1 MKKRIIA
8 TVLTA
13 ACALTGCSTSVPD
26 LSKLDVGKASEYMA
40 GELLKHDSKYAY
52 GLDYDRSILNP
63 TPTPTPIVTPAPAP
77 TETAAVQSAEPGQV
91 AAGKDGEAEA
101 TTVPLTKL
109 YGIPGVSVDFVS
121 AKLKSSLG
129 ADYAYCKVGKGKKLL
144 VLYFRIKNTGN
155 TNAKVDLHKNKPD
168 FYLRSEGKQVGLLQH
183 TVANG
188 ELQYFQQKIKAGDN
202 RQGVLVFEVDQE
214 INLSDVSLVAVRD
227 DKQAEIA
234 IK

>member
-1 MKKRIIA
+1 MKLSIA
-8 TVLTA
+8 S
-13 ACALTGCSTSVPD
+13 ALSARPRLLILDEATGGLDPVVRDEILDEFLAFIQEETHAILISSHITSD
-26 LSKLDVGKASEYMA
+26 LEKVADYVTYLHKGKVAVQGA
-40 GELLKHDSKYAY
+40 KDELLDTY
-52 GLDYDRSILNP
+52 GRLVCARSDL
-63 TPTPTPIVTPAPAP
+63 
-77 TETAAVQSAEPGQV
+77 AAVDPA
-91 AAGKDGEAEA
+91 
-101 TTVPLTKL
+101 L
-109 YGIPGVSVDFVS
+109 
-121 AKLKSSLG
+121 
-129 ADYAYCKVGKGKKLL
+129 KKLL

-168 FYLRSEGKQVGLLQH
+168 FYLRSEEKQVGLLQH